1 MLKYLT
7 LTASSTEEALV
18 MTHDHLR
25 LHLADRLN
33 THGNR
38 DQHAARSE
46 RSADA
51 EDAGQQGRDGR
62 QHGEEQGAEQRQT
75 AGHAGEIIARRAALA
90 DAGMMPPFCCM
101 FLLISTGLKVML
113 V

>member
-1 MLKYLT
+1 
-7 LTASSTEEALV
+7 

-25 LHLADRLN
+25 LDLTNRLDAD
-33 THGNR
+33 GNR

-90 DAGMMPPFCCM
+90 DAGDDAAV
-101 FLLISTGLKVML
+101 LLHVLAGQQAEVSDQMSDYHPT
-113 V
+113 